1 MLLARDFREIARDA
15 LRGRWGLAVIT
26 GLVASLLGA
35 SISVNNGNGV
45 ALSAEEAMQMLVTG
59 MSAMRTYRQA

>member
-26 GLVASLLGA
+26 GLVASLLVLPSA
-35 SISVNNGNGV
+35 SIMAMAL
-45 ALSAEEAMQMLVTG
+45 ALSAEEAMQM
-59 MSAMRTYRQA
+59 R

>member
-26 GLVASLLGA
+26 GLVAVS
-35 SISVNNGNGV
+35 SWYFH
-45 ALSAEEAMQMLVTG
+45 Q
-59 MSAMRTYRQA
+59 RQ